1 MFTPHTNVQTYR
13 KGMGMI
19 RRNVLITLITV
30 AATSFALM
38 ANASNPAEITGTIE
52 QRFAPIHSEVQLQDY
67 LVDMPATSPL
77 LDLSDEAR
85 ARFVSSLKFNHAGL
99 VSYSYADVQAEL
111 TATQAYRLLAL
122 FGAQRTLRLLP
133 DLEIRT
139 ADDERVMH
147 SLSPSLFLDH
157 PGYEC
162 TGSSTC
168 SISSHKICMGGC

>member
-1 MFTPHTNVQTYR
+1 MFVPHTNVQTYR

-67 LVDMPATSPL
+67 LGDIPATSPL
-77 LDLSDEAR
+77 LELSDEAR
-85 ARFVSSLKFNHAGL
+85 TRFVSSLQFNHAGL
-99 VSYSYADVQAEL
+99 VSYSFEDVQAEL

-122 FGAQRTLRLLP
+122 FGAQRTLGLLP

-147 SLSPSLFLDH
+147 SLTPSLIIDH

-162 TGSSTC
+162 AGKSTC
-168 SISSHKICMGGC
+168 SISSSRICMQGC